1 MKKFLSITVAVFML
15 MSALSLTV
23 FGTEVS
29 PESADVC
36 VTVSDGSGKLVLV
49 QEKISATDKDGDG
62 KVTVDEALFAAH
74 EAKYEGGAYAGYAS
88 AETAYGVSLMKLW
101 GDESGSFGYY
111 VNNASAMSLADEV
124 KDGDHINAFIYTD
137 LVTWSDTYCFFD
149 KYTVN
154 AEEGEEISLT
164 LKYAGY
170 DASWNPVVL
179 PVEGA
184 VITIDGAATEYKTDA
199 EGKVDVKLDKA
210 GDIVIS
216 ATSETMTL
224 VPPVCKA
231 AVAAKAVV
239 DVTEEPEDTPDAS
252 AEKKP
257 DEAEKNSGCK
267 SSVVGS
273 GAALVALFGAFGY
286 ALSISKKNEK

>member
-1 MKKFLSITVAVFML
+1 M
-15 MSALSLTV
+15 
-23 FGTEVS
+23 
-29 PESADVC
+29 
-36 VTVSDGSGKLVLV
+36 
-49 QEKISATDKDGDG
+49 
-62 KVTVDEALFAAH
+62 
-74 EAKYEGGAYAGYAS
+74 
-88 AETAYGVSLMKLW
+88 
-101 GDESGSFGYY
+101 
-111 VNNASAMSLADEV
+111 
-124 KDGDHINAFIYTD
+124 
-137 LVTWSDTYCFFD
+137 WSDTYCFFD

-154 AEEGEEISLT
+154 AEAGEEISLT

-239 DVTEEPEDTPDAS
+239 DVTEEPEETPDAS
-252 AEKKP
+252 AEETP
-257 DEAEKNSGCK
+257 DRAEKNSGCK

-286 ALSISKKNEK
+286 ALSIGKKNEK